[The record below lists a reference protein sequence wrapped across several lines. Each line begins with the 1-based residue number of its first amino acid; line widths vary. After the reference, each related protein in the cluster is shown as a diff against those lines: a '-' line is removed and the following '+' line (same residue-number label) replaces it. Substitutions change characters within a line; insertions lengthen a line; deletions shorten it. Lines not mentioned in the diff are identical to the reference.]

1 MNFSL
6 AGAGVQTSVWQEQAF
21 KLWFS
26 RSRCASEKYNEL
38 GNQRMEKKVRLY
50 FLPVDP

>member
-6 AGAGVQTSVWQEQAF
+6 AGACVQTSVWQEHAS

-38 GNQRMEKKVRLY
+38 GNQRMEKVRLY
-50 FLPVDP
+50 YLLVDP